1 MDNTDEFIKY
11 HQEQVR
17 QKKNEA
23 FKYNQKIKEKRL
35 EASLTQLKILQ
46 DLERIK
52 QEENERKEKEY
63 LEQYQNYLS
72 KSKALQ

>member
-1 MDNTDEFIKY
+1 M
-11 HQEQVR
+11 R

-23 FKYNQKIKEKRL
+23 FEYNQKMKELKL
-35 EASLTQLKILQ
+35 EASLTQLRIME

-52 QEENERKEKEY
+52 QEDNDRKEKEY